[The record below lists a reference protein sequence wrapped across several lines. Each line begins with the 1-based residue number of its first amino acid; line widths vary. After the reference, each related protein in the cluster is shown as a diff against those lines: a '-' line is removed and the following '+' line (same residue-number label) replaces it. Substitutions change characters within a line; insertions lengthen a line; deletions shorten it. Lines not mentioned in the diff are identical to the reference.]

1 MKKKP
6 TGDKPTQRQA
16 PKATKNDD
24 KLEVYLSRARDAF
37 IAAQYDRALNWALK
51 ALALEPGHTGIR
63 ALALECAGALQDIT
77 TIVSILGEMYRDGTL
92 EAREDFLVVGR
103 MAMLQEDYQLAEAVF
118 QSLLDDAASE
128 APRLKGRLNKAM
140 LKEAKQTILLAQIMA
155 EEPHRGSLVPAGG
168 PPPTVLKV
176 KPVKTARAA
185 SVETPAQAA
194 PARQKPEASTGVASP
209 QSRKKAPSPA
219 ATPRRRAAPK
229 PPAEKETAAR
239 KKARA
244 ANGPAAGIA
253 APVQPQATP
262 APPEPLPELRV
273 VFETDPAPVL
283 EAIRS
288 QRRSE
293 PEAVQLALRP
303 IGCLSGPLTTSSSAF
318 PPSWTCAPC
327 GTRKTPPARS

>member
-37 IAAQYDRALNWALK
+37 IAAEYDRALNWALK

-63 ALALECAGALQDIT
+63 ALALECAGALQDIP
-77 TIVSILGEMYRDGTL
+77 TILSILGEMYRDGTL
-92 EAREDFLVVGR
+92 EVREDFLVVGR

-128 APRLKGRLNKAM
+128 EPRLKGRLTKAM

-155 EEPHRGSLVPAGG
+155 AEPHRGRLVPAGG
-168 PPPTVLKV
+168 PPPLPTVLRV
-176 KPVKTARAA
+176 KPVKTARATSA
-185 SVETPAQAA
+185 QAPAQAS
-194 PARQKPEASTGVASP
+194 PARQKPAASTGVAPP
-209 QSRKKAPSPA
+209 QSRKKALAPA
-219 ATPRRRAAPK
+219 AAPRRQATPK

-262 APPEPLPELRV
+262 APP
-273 VFETDPAPVL
+273 
-283 EAIRS
+283 S
-288 QRRSE
+288 
-293 PEAVQLALRP
+293 
-303 IGCLSGPLTTSSSAF
+303 
-318 PPSWTCAPC
+318 PC
-327 GTRKTPPARS
+327 RN